1 VCLLQVLIIIHLVTH
16 IIETIN
22 LDEEEEDMGRLADDI
37 VDIVDEVD
45 ISKNTESVK
54 IKYLKEVLLS
64 KPDDK
69 FLIFCTWY
77 VLL

>member
-1 VCLLQVLIIIHLVTH
+1 MTS
-16 IIETIN
+16 
-22 LDEEEEDMGRLADDI
+22 LADDI

-54 IKYLKEVLLS
+54 IQYLKEVLLS
-64 KPDDK
+64 RSDEN

-77 VLL
+77 VHLSLLGVIDT